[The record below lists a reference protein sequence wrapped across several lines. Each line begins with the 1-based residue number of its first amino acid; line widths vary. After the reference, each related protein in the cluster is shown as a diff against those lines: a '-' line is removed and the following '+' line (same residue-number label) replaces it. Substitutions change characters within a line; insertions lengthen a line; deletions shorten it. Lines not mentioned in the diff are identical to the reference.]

1 VEAPMEDQSIPER
14 TNVLVAEEHDIR
26 IGGGGPERAARLRDL
41 KQCWDLL
48 RQRQARAE
56 LGENPDDAQVRSQH
70 GVESY
75 VQKA

>member
-1 VEAPMEDQSIPER
+1 MEDQSIPER

-41 KQCWDLL
+41 QQQFEQCWDLL

-56 LGENPDDAQVRSQH
+56 FGENPDDAQVRSQH

>member
-1 VEAPMEDQSIPER
+1 MEDQSIPER

-26 IGGGGPERAARLRDL
+26 IGGGGPERAARIRDL
-41 KQCWDLL
+41 QQQFEQCWDLL

-56 LGENPDDAQVRSQH
+56 FGENPDDAQVRSQH

>member
-1 VEAPMEDQSIPER
+1 MEDQSIPER

-26 IGGGGPERAARLRDL
+26 IGGGGPERAARLRNL
-41 KQCWDLL
+41 QQQFEQCWDLL
-48 RQRQARAE
+48 RHRQARAE